1 MARALEGRAVA
12 AAPVARVR
20 TQDDAGLVHFQW
32 LRRGAGDAA
41 EGEPEVDTVVFPG
54 DAVFEKVQ
62 RGKGAAG
69 WRDGALASAR
79 RKRCPARV
87 FLLKFAEEPSRNLLF
102 WAQERSAERDEED
115 VAAVT
120 AALNQIEGEAKP
132 MGPQALMC
140 AKPGAP
146 HQPRG

>member
-1 MARALEGRAVA
+1 MTGRSPPHDAN
-12 AAPVARVR
+12 AAPPPPPTPQLPR
-20 TQDDAGLVHFQW
+20 
-32 LRRGAGDAA
+32 
-41 EGEPEVDTVVFPG
+41 PG
-54 DAVFEKVQ
+54 
-62 RGKGAAG
+62 
-69 WRDGALASAR
+69 
-79 RKRCPARV
+79 ARV